1 MTSPVV
7 IADDQP
13 VVVAGV
19 EAALKKHLYTVV
31 ATVNDTDTLL
41 QTLTEVD
48 CEVLIVD
55 PFMPD
60 GTHPDSVGLVRR
72 IRALRPDIGIVVMSR
87 LGNLPALRHMLDIGV
102 AALFDKSASLRG
114 ITMAVHAASIGRAF
128 LSPAVRRAFRD
139 MDRVDAEDGPSRQLT
154 PREVDVLRAYAR
166 GLSLA
171 EVGQLMTRS
180 IKTISRQKR
189 SAMAKLGLRN
199 DAQLY
204 QYLANVRS
212 GLIECV
218 IPPLQDGESAA
229 PDEPVED
236 DEDDEAYVETKKRP
250 RTARHR
256 APADEPA

>member
-41 QTLTEVD
+41 QTLGEVD

-60 GTHPDSVGLVRR
+60 GAHADSVGLVRR

-87 LGNLPALRHMLDIGV
+87 LNNLPALRYMLDIGV

-114 ITMAVHAASIGRAF
+114 ITMAVHAASIGRSF

-139 MDRVDAEDGPSRQLT
+139 MDRVEAEDGPARQLT

-171 EVGQLMTRS
+171 EVSQLMIRS

-189 SAMAKLGLRN
+189 SAMLKLGLRN
-199 DAQLY
+199 DAQFY
-204 QYLANVRS
+204 QYLAHVRS

-218 IPPLQDGESAA
+218 IPAQQDGEAPAA
-229 PDEPVED
+229 TLEEED
-236 DEDDEAYVETKKRP
+236 DESYVAVKTRRP
-250 RTARHR
+250 RKARKR
-256 APADEPA
+256 KPAGEPA